1 MSAFPLSTSNNI
13 SSVKP
18 AANQTTDLSNI
29 SAALCFSEAGAAG
42 VSRQLTSN
50 PQHQLPSQNNSNP
63 TPTPDMSAPNEGRQ
77 SPAPEESSGK
87 QQQSAPSSG
96 QGVNP
101 ETNNKEE
108 SKKQLD
114 VLIKTQLRTYQ
125 SANPVYSLSRPTP
138 PVPLT
143 ST

>member
-1 MSAFPLSTSNNI
+1 
-13 SSVKP
+13 
-18 AANQTTDLSNI
+18 
-29 SAALCFSEAGAAG
+29 
-42 VSRQLTSN
+42 
-50 PQHQLPSQNNSNP
+50 
-63 TPTPDMSAPNEGRQ
+63 MSAPNEGRQ

-114 VLIKTQLRTYQ
+114 
-125 SANPVYSLSRPTP
+125 SLSSNPTG
-138 PVPLT
+138 PLDEHLKET
-143 ST
+143 LKKTETPDVK